1 MANEDIVDA
10 TPCPAFMPKLWPAP
24 KNHKNAC
31 LTPIV
36 ETSDGEIFDDFDAAS
51 FAPAYSEKSVANN
64 DSAIKNEG
72 PPPPAKRL
80 KVEKVGK
87 AMTTARVMPV
97 GVKVAGK
104 RKKADD
110 DADEIV
116 PASEEELPQE
126 PKVKKVKVK
135 VRDEIDIVMKKM
147 GEDKI
152 WNKYSNMVKSV
163 PSKHAGEDLRG
174 RPANMRMGE
183 RIYLILSS
191 IRFCCRLD
199 DSGAVFIWSSH
210 HALISAIA
218 PSLFNFL
225 FANGW
230 TCDGSLVPLLMLDRV
245 TLHYWTLSDG
255 SYNKQKHS
263 SAIKAWAS
271 AVPNGNPTSRAPKSV
286 SSCVPSLTSGASR
299 SSVPSVLTDKVKIIS
314 HQPSDLVNV
323 KAEPAPVLSLLDDG
337 GLSDNDEM
345 RGEEQE
351 AAINSPPKGKKR
363 ATNEVGTFVVSV
375 WRANYY

>member
-10 TPCPAFMPKLWPAP
+10 TPRPAFTPKPRPAP

-51 FAPAYSEKSVANN
+51 FAPAYSEKSVADN
-64 DSAIKNEG
+64 DSAIENEG

-87 AMTTARVMPV
+87 AMTTARAMPV

-126 PKVKKVKVK
+126 PKAKKVKVK

-152 WNKYSNMVKSV
+152 RNKYSNMVKSV

-174 RPANMRMGE
+174 RPAPKEPSQVQPLANRKLKREGAIADIKAWCE
-183 RIYLILSS
+183 DRINTAPESSKRQQNLMDDNIRYILSP
-191 IRFCCRLD
+191 ILMF
-199 DSGAVFIWSSH
+199 
-210 HALISAIA
+210 
-218 PSLFNFL
+218 
-225 FANGW
+225 
-230 TCDGSLVPLLMLDRV
+230 PLLTLDRV

-286 SSCVPSLTSGASR
+286 SSCVPSLTSGASC

-345 RGEEQE
+345 RGEERE

-363 ATNEVGTFVVSV
+363 ATNEVGTFCRFST
-375 WRANYY
+375 AG